1 MMKWRAIIYL
11 SFIFVFL
18 TGCATKRTTQTEE
31 HRRGRTELRL
41 HDSLIV
47 RQLRH
52 ESRLQNSRLRHIRL
66 SPPDSLG
73 RQAVRSIT
81 EVEVQETSR
90 TSDTVV
96 HQQVS
101 QRQQSRMIET
111 SRQSETV
118 KSSTRAYR
126 WPFSLLWMA
135 VLGGFALWL
144 FRRRG

>member
-1 MMKWRAIIYL
+1 MKHLIYSL
-11 SFIFVFL
+11 LCFSLL
-18 TGCATKRTTQTEE
+18 TGCATKRTTQREE
-31 HRRGRTELRL
+31 HRQEQTELRL
-41 HDSLIV
+41 RDGLIV

-73 RQAVRSIT
+73 RQVVRSIT

-90 TSDTVV
+90 TGDTIV

-101 QRQQSRMIET
+101 QWQQSQMIET
-111 SRQSETV
+111 SRQSETD
-118 KSSTRAYR
+118 KSCGPMHR
-126 WPFSLLWMA
+126 WPFSLLWVV

-144 FRRRG
+144 FRRRGVDA